1 MATVK
6 RKPHPVKQYK
16 GKQGNFTESLDEF
29 AGYAMEMAT
38 QIFRSVV
45 IEVGSSVIRLSPVL
59 TGQFKGNWALTID
72 TTYTQNTAPVDKD
85 GQDTINEIVRR
96 AQSLNYG
103 QTAYIVNNL
112 PYGVPL
118 EYGYSKKAPAGMV
131 RITQARFQQIVS
143 QALDE
148 LAQ

>member
-1 MATVK
+1 MAT
-6 RKPHPVKQYK
+6 RKQRPVSKYK
-16 GKQGNFTESLDEF
+16 GKQGNFTESLEEF

-72 TTYTQNTAPVDKD
+72 TAYTQKTAPVDKE

-112 PYGVPL
+112 PYAVPL

-131 RITQARFQQIVS
+131 RITQARFQEIVQ
-143 QALDE
+143 QAIREVGD
-148 LAQ
+148 Q

>member
-1 MATVK
+1 MANVHHMT
-6 RKPHPVKQYK
+6 RKYK
-16 GKQGNFTESLDEF
+16 GKQGNFSESLDEF
-29 AGYAMEMAT
+29 KDYAMDMAT

-72 TTYTQNTAPVDKD
+72 TTYTQKTAPVDKE
-85 GQDTINEIVRR
+85 GQDTINELVRR

-131 RITQARFQQIVS
+131 RITQARFQQIIS
-143 QALDE
+143 QAVEE

>member
-1 MATVK
+1 MATK
-6 RKPHPVKQYK
+6 KAHPVKQYK
-16 GKQGNFTESLDEF
+16 GKQGNFTASLEEF
-29 AGYAMEMAT
+29 AEYAMDMAT

-72 TTYTQNTAPVDKD
+72 TTYTQKTAPVDKE
-85 GQDTINEIVRR
+85 GQNTINELVRR

-112 PYGVPL
+112 PYAVPL
-118 EYGYSKKAPAGMV
+118 EYGHSQGKAPNGMV

-143 QALDE
+143 QAVEE

>member
-1 MATVK
+1 MATIK
-6 RKPHPVKQYK
+6 KPPHPVKQYK
-16 GKQGNFTESLDEF
+16 GKQGNFTASLEEF
-29 AGYAMEMAT
+29 AEYAMDMAT

-72 TTYTQNTAPVDKD
+72 TTYTQKTAPVDKE
-85 GQDTINEIVRR
+85 GQNTINEIVRR
-96 AQSLNYG
+96 AQSLSYG

-118 EYGYSKKAPAGMV
+118 EYGYSKKAPNGML
-131 RITQARFQQIVS
+131 RITQARFQEIVDR
-143 QALDE
+143 AVEE

>member
-6 RKPHPVKQYK
+6 RKTHPVKQYK
-16 GKQGNFTESLDEF
+16 GKQGNFTESLEEF

-72 TTYTQNTAPVDKD
+72 TTYTQKTAPVDKE
-85 GQDTINEIVRR
+85 GQDTINELVRR

-143 QALDE
+143 QAVEE

>member
-1 MATVK
+1 MAT
-6 RKPHPVKQYK
+6 RKPHPVSKYK
-16 GKQGNFTESLDEF
+16 GKQGSFTESLDEF
-29 AGYAMEMAT
+29 AEYAMDMAT

-72 TTYTQNTAPVDKD
+72 TTYTQNTTPVDKE

-112 PYGVPL
+112 PYAVPL
-118 EYGYSKKAPAGMV
+118 EYGYSNKAPEGMV
-131 RITQARFQQIVS
+131 RITQARFQEIVNR
-143 QALDE
+143 AVEE